1 MCKQAA
7 SSATPPSKLR
17 WPGERACTMC
27 VGGQRGARPWPRPTA
42 HRCRPTVLCNGHLC
56 LPAPRQAL
64 LRTCCVC
71 CRLTPRSGKL
81 TSSSLDTY
89 SCVALAGVATEW
101 LRFGHAE
108 GGLADVMQL
117 DRLLQALRFTQ
128 VGPGAG
134 SLVLSGVRVERAS

>member
-1 MCKQAA
+1 MSSNARASWPARHKLTRAPNCQA
-7 SSATPPSKLR
+7 PNPCQ
-17 WPGERACTMC
+17 PC
-27 VGGQRGARPWPRPTA
+27 P
-42 HRCRPTVLCNGHLC
+42 
-56 LPAPRQAL
+56 
-64 LRTCCVC
+64 
-71 CRLTPRSGKL
+71 PRSGKL

-128 VGPGAG
+128 V
-134 SLVLSGVRVERAS
+134 